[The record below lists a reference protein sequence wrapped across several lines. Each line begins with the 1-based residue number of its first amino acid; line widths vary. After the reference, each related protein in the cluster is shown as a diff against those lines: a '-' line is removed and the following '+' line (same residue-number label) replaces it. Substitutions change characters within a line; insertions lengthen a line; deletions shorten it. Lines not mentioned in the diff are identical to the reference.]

1 MESVAG
7 EDHMRRAI
15 AMSRQAIRTNKG
27 FPFGAVIVK
36 DGEVVAEA
44 HNTVLADNDPT
55 AHAEINAIR
64 AASAKLG
71 TFLLAGCEIYASG
84 EPCPMCLAAIYWSRL
99 DRIYYANRKQ
109 DAHRIGFSDDSFY
122 RELALPPSRRRVPI
136 SRLLGDEAVIVFD
149 EWNERPDKV
158 TY

>member
-1 MESVAG
+1 
-7 EDHMRRAI
+7 MRRAI
-15 AMSRQAIRTNKG
+15 AMSRQAIRTNRG
-27 FPFGAVIVK
+27 FPFGAVIVRE
-36 DGEVVAEA
+36 GEIVAEA
-44 HNTVLADNDPT
+44 HNTVLSDNDPT

-71 TFLLAGCEIYASG
+71 TFSLEGCEIYASG

-122 RELALPPSRRRVPI
+122 REISLPPEGRRIPMV
-136 SRLLGDEAVIVFD
+136 RLLGDEAVAVFA
-149 EWNERPDKV
+149 EWDERPDKV

>member
-1 MESVAG
+1 
-7 EDHMRRAI
+7 MRRAI
-15 AMSRQAIRTNKG
+15 AMSRRAIETNKG

-71 TFLLAGCEIYASG
+71 RFLLEGCEIYASG

-99 DRIYYANRKQ
+99 DRIYYANRKR

-122 RELALPPSRRRVPI
+122 QELALPPDRRRIPT
-136 SRLLGDEAVIVFD
+136 SRLLGDEAVSVFD

>member
-1 MESVAG
+1 MAR

-15 AMSRQAIRTNKG
+15 AMSRRAIRTGKG

-36 DGEVVAEA
+36 DDEVVAEA
-44 HNTVLADNDPT
+44 HNTVLAENDPT

-71 TFLLAGCEIYASG
+71 TFSLEGCEIYASG
-84 EPCPMCLAAIYWSRL
+84 EPCPMCLAAIYWSRI
-99 DRIYYANRKQ
+99 DRIYYANRKR
-109 DAHRIGFSDDSFY
+109 DAHRIGFSDDTFY
-122 RELALPPSRRRVPI
+122 RELALPPDRRRIPT
-136 SRLLGDEAVIVFD
+136 SRLLGDEAVTVFD

>member
-1 MESVAG
+1 MVA
-7 EDHMRRAI
+7 D
-15 AMSRQAIRTNKG
+15 
-27 FPFGAVIVK
+27 
-36 DGEVVAEA
+36 A

-64 AASAKLG
+64 AASARLG
-71 TFLLAGCEIYASG
+71 TFLLEGCEIYASG

-99 DRIYYANRKQ
+99 DRIYYANRKR

-122 RELALPPSRRRVPI
+122 QELALPPGRRRIPT
-136 SRLLGDEAVIVFD
+136 SRLLGDEAVTVFD

>member
-1 MESVAG
+1 MAS

-15 AMSRQAIRTNKG
+15 AMSRRAIRTNKG

-64 AASAKLG
+64 AASARLG
-71 TFLLAGCEIYASG
+71 TFLLEGLRDLRLGRAVSDVPRRDLLGAAGPDLLRQPETGRPPDRFQRRLLLFS
-84 EPCPMCLAAIYWSRL
+84 ELAA
-99 DRIYYANRKQ
+99 AP
-109 DAHRIGFSDDSFY
+109 AG
-122 RELALPPSRRRVPI
+122 RRRIPT
-136 SRLLGDEAVIVFD
+136 SRLLGDEAVTVFD